1 MAGFSPIAGPGLP
14 GNILKK
20 KKEEE
25 EQNVTQKYSPVAAPG
40 TSLKNTE
47 KKITNKNGSGSEKK
61 SGSAT
66 GGGKAAGRSPA
77 VFGAYSPVVGVPDPL
92 ERLRNRISGGTK
104 EAADIYRGGAARRRT
119 NVPAAGKTVDP
130 VTADYLSR
138 VSPVT
143 RTLEKHGLSSGSDFD
158 RILSMNRVAVR
169 QDREQAIQALLDR
182 GKAQNGNKHFLRNG
196 YEGTVRERLAQEKE
210 KEQKVARRY
219 DRMLQREVEK
229 KYGLDPYTSTLSDI
243 QEVIWKNEKSINS
256 AKTQA
261 DAEALAKDNQIL
273 GGMLGKDSIYRET
286 ERGKQLV
293 QFEALDEQPDFFS
306 RQSVNK
312 KERDRVYRVI
322 NNVDGFGDYV
332 KAYEEGGA
340 VPQVSS
346 GKTFSYVD
354 TDDRKYLFMTALE
367 KSRYN
372 YLYNTEGKRAAKE
385 YLNLL
390 EPDLNKRQTEDKVKS
405 AAAFAQKHPVAASV
419 ISLAEAPARGIGG
432 VISTVGDVGGVLS
445 GKEIDPYSKYK
456 QLAHTAQAVRE
467 TVSSS
472 LDKDW
477 QRFLYNAGMSI
488 GDNVIEMGVMSLL
501 TVGAAP
507 ALKAIDNA
515 ADLSKAVSALNKITK
530 YGVSSMVFGDVAA
543 SAVIDGKAKG
553 YSDEKAL
560 GLGLVSALIE
570 GATEKWSLDVLLKK
584 PKTLF
589 TSVLR
594 GMAAEGSEE
603 GLSAAAN
610 MAVDGLVNG
619 SDADIAKRI
628 EELKQDGYSDMGAL
642 TLALTEGILPDMVA
656 GALGGGLMG
665 GMHYSVSKLFG
676 GKQQKTKSGKNGVT
690 FDDII
695 YIGNEGTNKN
705 AKNGAD
711 NDLLLSIGQN
721 GQKKKRYGS
730 LLAPENRARFSK
742 EVDGVFDGG
751 FPQRSALVLGD
762 TPPLLQKYGAG
773 DVPLTV
779 SVSAVF
785 KMAYPTGYL
794 GLKHG
799 HNLGIPAV
807 KHLPEQIS
815 SPLAILRSN
824 SVDGSLVLLTEW
836 ADRND
841 NRVVVPVHLNKNGQM
856 NIGGRINTENRVT
869 SAYGKKDF
877 STLLFDENGNST
889 VLYTKGNESID
900 SLLASS
906 GLQLPGVGAMAS
918 SGLQLPGAPSEDTLI
933 DYSISRKNENY
944 NPDLQKNSSNSQ
956 TGKTGDAFDDI
967 VNIGKEG
974 TNKNAKNSADND
986 LLFSI
991 NYDKNN
997 VPFVEVDNDV
1007 LAGLTQ
1013 KEKQAKVKEILKDR
1027 FSQGVSAGNEL
1038 VKVNQQSRKEIL
1050 NSKYSQRQQKR
1061 NPSVY
1066 QDKLNAVTQL
1076 DEIVQASRD
1085 YVGEEKKHPRKDNIR
1100 EFARGT
1106 VNLRVG
1112 GKDYSADVIVGTTN
1126 QNELVFY
1133 DLINLAETSI
1143 ESKIKKEH
1151 SIAVM
1156 DSNEPSA
1163 PLDGSALSNSSIPQ
1177 TTGKNNPNLQENGS
1191 NSQTGENGSAP
1202 SFLIDTQENQT
1213 QGAEAAQEK
1222 QKVSLNAFRRV
1233 VEALGYRVIDA
1244 PRAERVEQDVD
1255 LNDVDGYVD
1264 YGLGEVYINPNA
1276 KNPLDVVMKH
1286 ELTHVL
1292 ENVSGKYVGRVQ
1304 SFFETHLSEQWS
1316 ETQEAVIEK
1325 YNKLGKTLDEHQ
1337 LTSETLAELSSYL
1350 ATDEAV
1356 NRFGT
1361 DERFC
1366 RNISLWFS
1374 YMAKKIKSVFGDLTV
1389 ADKLE
1394 VAAYKWEKALRQA
1407 EKRQAPQGE
1416 TSVNNFFMQN
1426 EENDTTLDFLLAG
1439 EKAKTHDPAALDK
1452 AKRLSAFGETPRQIW
1467 KETGWV
1473 KGQEGKW
1480 RFELDDSKMKFR
1492 KKDGK
1497 ICDVL
1502 RISELNFQSMT
1513 EGLSDAE
1520 SDEFWLLRQAASRG
1534 ELSAPLSDVISYDL
1548 LFEAY
1553 PALKDVLVKSDY
1565 HAVGMGKA
1573 AYDPGTKTIYLSPQA
1588 NGTKLRQ
1595 TLLHEIQHAVQ
1606 DEEGFASG
1614 SSPDYWMERS
1624 GISAQEA
1631 ERLYENTAGE
1641 IEARDVE
1648 SRADLT
1654 EEERRNTF
1662 PESAEPNDD
1671 VVFVEEEY
1679 RPGEVYRFSGKRM
1692 DGIEVYETSDEVK
1705 ALPYR
1710 ERKQKFL
1717 ERMKEEFRGRTV
1729 KFVRNGQTYYAAF
1742 EEKDVRKNIYG
1753 DKKSDS
1759 IGLDSKVNIGADG
1772 NIFELVENADY
1783 RKNKAESGKNIRAH
1797 QGVTD
1802 WDYFAKTVQIDGT
1815 VFDVLINVRKK
1826 NSGEFVYDIQLNENK
1841 NIRALP
1847 PSQHTLNQG
1856 GVKKSGALRSDNDS
1870 LSQVNDSVN
1879 SYSMQTQ
1886 ENNAPERTIS
1896 QLADELEEI
1905 DRLLDNEDLSDEEY
1919 RRLDRKTR
1927 KLEREISIL
1936 TARRAAQTARTAGN
1950 SGVPF
1955 SGRNLLEDSGQQGAA
1970 DSSIELSQDFG
1981 DYPYDMQNVLK
1992 GYFNGV
1998 DKRILDFVNQH
2009 KKGNFERLN
2018 LDPVSDRLKEDIREL
2033 TGQNLDGYIF
2043 AMNSNAVEH
2052 IQQRHGKFGAAD
2064 HSMAHSDDIA
2074 RALYVL
2080 NYYDDVRLL
2089 RDANGSPVFSQEF
2102 KNADGLPAN
2111 MVLFS
2116 KKINGTYYAA
2126 VAVPESKY
2134 KKMWLVTAYIN
2145 KKGVTQVPND
2155 ELSSLRSTSE
2165 TELASPPNDS
2175 VSQGETSVNSYSMQ
2189 TQENNA
2195 FDRILRMSGGNKEK
2209 RITFDDLVGRNF

>member
-1 MAGFSPIAGPGLP
+1 MDKQQYAAALEAQYGHLSQSELSELIRDNERKINSAERPDIAAGYAR
-14 GNILKK
+14 
-20 KKEEE
+20 
-25 EQNVTQKYSPVAAPG
+25 QNQYLAKMYRSKSNSASNRKNDAKNNNSSRSSKSSSSSLSTFYSPLAG
-40 TSLKNTE
+40 LKTVNE
-47 KKITNKNGSGSEKK
+47 PISRMKNRTNSSGKK

-77 VFGAYSPVVGVPDPL
+77 VFGAYSPVAGVSDPL
-92 ERLRNRISGGTK
+92 ERLKNRVSESTVGNNSFVGPVRRTSNGKDI
-104 EAADIYRGGAARRRT
+104 DIYRGGAARRRT

-158 RILSMNRVAVR
+158 RILSMNRVAAR

-477 QRFLYNAGMSI
+477 QRFLYNAGMSVL
-488 GDNVIEMGVMSLL
+488 DNVIEMGVMSLL

-543 SAVIDGKAKG
+543 STVIDGKAKG

-642 TLALTEGILPDMVA
+642 TLALTEGILPDMAA

-665 GMHYSVSKLFG
+665 GMHYGVSKSFG

-695 YIGNEGTNKN
+695 YIGKEGTNKN
-705 AKNGAD
+705 AKNSAD

-730 LLAPENRARFSK
+730 LLAPENRARFSNA
-742 EVDGVFDGG
+742 VDGVFDGSY
-751 FPQRSALVLGD
+751 PESSSLVLGG

-785 KMAYPTGYL
+785 KMAYPTKYL

-824 SVDGSLVLLTEW
+824 SVNGSLVLLTEW

-841 NRVVVPVHLNKNGQM
+841 NRVVVPVHLNKNGVL
-856 NIGGRINTENRVT
+856 GVENRVT

-906 GLQLPGVGAMAS
+906 GLQLPGAQTAI
-918 SGLQLPGAPSEDTLI
+918 SGQLPSLPSEDTLI

-944 NPDLQKNSSNSQ
+944 NPDLQKNGSNSQ
-956 TGKTGDAFDDI
+956 TGKNGDAFDEI
-967 VNIGKEG
+967 INIGKEE
-974 TNKNAKNSADND
+974 TNKNAKNGADND

-1038 VKVNQQSRKEIL
+1038 VKVNAVSRNEIT
-1050 NSKYSQRQQKR
+1050 NSKNSKIYKEYKPDFFESKM
-1061 NPSVY
+1061 
-1066 QDKLNAVTQL
+1066 KAATQL
-1076 DEIVQASRD
+1076 DEI
-1085 YVGEEKKHPRKDNIR
+1085 
-1100 EFARGT
+1100 
-1106 VNLRVG
+1106 
-1112 GKDYSADVIVGTTN
+1112 
-1126 QNELVFY
+1126 
-1133 DLINLAETSI
+1133 
-1143 ESKIKKEH
+1143 KI
-1151 SIAVM
+1151 
-1156 DSNEPSA
+1156 D
-1163 PLDGSALSNSSIPQ
+1163 
-1177 TTGKNNPNLQENGS
+1177 
-1191 NSQTGENGSAP
+1191 
-1202 SFLIDTQENQT
+1202 
-1213 QGAEAAQEK
+1213 
-1222 QKVSLNAFRRV
+1222 
-1233 VEALGYRVIDA
+1233 
-1244 PRAERVEQDVD
+1244 
-1255 LNDVDGYVD
+1255 
-1264 YGLGEVYINPNA
+1264 
-1276 KNPLDVVMKH
+1276 
-1286 ELTHVL
+1286 
-1292 ENVSGKYVGRVQ
+1292 SGKY
-1304 SFFETHLSEQWS
+1304 SE
-1316 ETQEAVIEK
+1316 
-1325 YNKLGKTLDEHQ
+1325 
-1337 LTSETLAELSSYL
+1337 
-1350 ATDEAV
+1350 ATATPEP
-1356 NRFGT
+1356 
-1361 DERFC
+1361 
-1366 RNISLWFS
+1366 
-1374 YMAKKIKSVFGDLTV
+1374 TV
-1389 ADKLE
+1389 
-1394 VAAYKWEKALRQA
+1394 
-1407 EKRQAPQGE
+1407 
-1416 TSVNNFFMQN
+1416 
-1426 EENDTTLDFLLAG
+1426 
-1439 EKAKTHDPAALDK
+1439 
-1452 AKRLSAFGETPRQIW
+1452 TP
-1467 KETGWV
+1467 EPT
-1473 KGQEGKW
+1473 
-1480 RFELDDSKMKFR
+1480 
-1492 KKDGK
+1492 
-1497 ICDVL
+1497 
-1502 RISELNFQSMT
+1502 
-1513 EGLSDAE
+1513 
-1520 SDEFWLLRQAASRG
+1520 
-1534 ELSAPLSDVISYDL
+1534 
-1548 LFEAY
+1548 
-1553 PALKDVLVKSDY
+1553 
-1565 HAVGMGKA
+1565 
-1573 AYDPGTKTIYLSPQA
+1573 
-1588 NGTKLRQ
+1588 
-1595 TLLHEIQHAVQ
+1595 
-1606 DEEGFASG
+1606 
-1614 SSPDYWMERS
+1614 
-1624 GISAQEA
+1624 
-1631 ERLYENTAGE
+1631 
-1641 IEARDVE
+1641 
-1648 SRADLT
+1648 
-1654 EEERRNTF
+1654 
-1662 PESAEPNDD
+1662 AEP
-1671 VVFVEEEY
+1671 
-1679 RPGEVYRFSGKRM
+1679 
-1692 DGIEVYETSDEVK
+1692 
-1705 ALPYR
+1705 
-1710 ERKQKFL
+1710 Q
-1717 ERMKEEFRGRTV
+1717 
-1729 KFVRNGQTYYAAF
+1729 
-1742 EEKDVRKNIYG
+1742 
-1753 DKKSDS
+1753 
-1759 IGLDSKVNIGADG
+1759 
-1772 NIFELVENADY
+1772 
-1783 RKNKAESGKNIRAH
+1783 
-1797 QGVTD
+1797 
-1802 WDYFAKTVQIDGT
+1802 
-1815 VFDVLINVRKK
+1815 
-1826 NSGEFVYDIQLNENK
+1826 
-1841 NIRALP
+1841 
-1847 PSQHTLNQG
+1847 
-1856 GVKKSGALRSDNDS
+1856 
-1870 LSQVNDSVN
+1870 
-1879 SYSMQTQ
+1879 
-1886 ENNAPERTIS
+1886 
-1896 QLADELEEI
+1896 
-1905 DRLLDNEDLSDEEY
+1905 
-1919 RRLDRKTR
+1919 
-1927 KLEREISIL
+1927 
-1936 TARRAAQTARTAGN
+1936 
-1950 SGVPF
+1950 
-1955 SGRNLLEDSGQQGAA
+1955 
-1970 DSSIELSQDFG
+1970 
-1981 DYPYDMQNVLK
+1981 
-1992 GYFNGV
+1992 
-1998 DKRILDFVNQH
+1998 
-2009 KKGNFERLN
+2009 
-2018 LDPVSDRLKEDIREL
+2018 
-2033 TGQNLDGYIF
+2033 
-2043 AMNSNAVEH
+2043 
-2052 IQQRHGKFGAAD
+2052 
-2064 HSMAHSDDIA
+2064 
-2074 RALYVL
+2074 
-2080 NYYDDVRLL
+2080 
-2089 RDANGSPVFSQEF
+2089 
-2102 KNADGLPAN
+2102 
-2111 MVLFS
+2111 
-2116 KKINGTYYAA
+2116 
-2126 VAVPESKY
+2126 
-2134 KKMWLVTAYIN
+2134 
-2145 KKGVTQVPND
+2145 
-2155 ELSSLRSTSE
+2155 
-2165 TELASPPNDS
+2165 
-2175 VSQGETSVNSYSMQ
+2175 
-2189 TQENNA
+2189 
-2195 FDRILRMSGGNKEK
+2195 
-2209 RITFDDLVGRNF
+2209 